1 MSDEI
6 EPTHQADAALN
17 LMQNT
22 LDEFLATADVHA
34 VYGEPIEHGDTLIIP
49 SAEVLCAMGFGAGY
63 GSGSNVETEGAEGA
77 APASGS
83 GGGGGGG
90 GRVFSRPVAIVVA
103 GPDGVRVEPVID
115 VTKIALAWLKIK
127 KCKTNLPVK
136 IISPKLYE
144 RIQTA
149 ESWLHN
155 NNYPNKV
162 LKWETEAWGEIPAD
176 YGRK

>member
-34 VYGEPIEHGDTLIIP
+34 VYGEPVEHGDTLIIP

-63 GSGSNVETEGAEGA
+63 GSGSNLETEGAEGA

-90 GRVFSRPVAIVVA
+90 GRIFSRPVAIVVA

-115 VTKIALAWLKIK
+115 VTKIALAWLTAAGFMAGMLLRLLSAKKSLPKID
-127 KCKTNLPVK
+127 
-136 IISPKLYE
+136 
-144 RIQTA
+144 Q
-149 ESWLHN
+149 
-155 NNYPNKV
+155 
-162 LKWETEAWGEIPAD
+162 
-176 YGRK
+176 